1 MQTGMQK
8 GICALI
14 ASMTGFA
21 SGKGCFGAHS
31 WNWELRSVN
40 GKGQDLRIRVPDW
53 ITGLEASLRKE
64 VAASTAR
71 GNITVGLRLTRE
83 DAAAALS
90 LNNAQL
96 ASVLSAMHQIEE
108 QAMAE
113 GLSLAP
119 STAADIVSQRG
130 VMDTRIVEDD
140 PAPLLKALQ
149 ADFALVLRAYLEMR
163 NSEGAAL
170 ETVIAEQLNLIETL
184 TTEAKAAAAAR
195 KDESEAAFRENV
207 IRILDNADVDEARIA
222 QELAMLAVKA
232 DITEELDRLH
242 AHVAAARSLLNSGGP
257 VGRKLDFL
265 SQEFN
270 REANTLCSKSQN
282 STLTR
287 IGLDL
292 KATIDQMREQIQNV
306 E

>member
-1 MQTGMQK
+1 
-8 GICALI
+8 
-14 ASMTGFA
+14 MTGFA
-21 SGKGCFGAHS
+21 SGKGSFGPHS
-31 WNWELRSVN
+31 WSWELRSVN

-53 ITGLEASLRKE
+53 ITGLEARLRKD
-64 VAASTAR
+64 VGAATAR

-83 DAAAALS
+83 DAAASLS
-90 LNNAQL
+90 LNEAQL

-119 STAADIVSQRG
+119 STAADIVGQRG
-130 VMDTRIVEDD
+130 VMDTSMTEDD

-149 ADFALVLRAYLEMR
+149 EDFAPVLKAYLAMR

-170 ETVIAEQLNLIETL
+170 EAVISEQLTLIETL
-184 TTEAKAAAAAR
+184 TAQAKDAALAR
-195 KDESEAAFRENV
+195 KAESEAAFRDNV
-207 IRILDNADVDEARIA
+207 ARVLENADVDEARIA

-242 AHVAAARSLLNSGGP
+242 AHVAAARELLAAGGP

-282 STLTR
+282 SALTR

>member
-1 MQTGMQK
+1 
-8 GICALI
+8 
-14 ASMTGFA
+14 MTGFA
-21 SGKGCFGAHS
+21 SAKGSFGPHS
-31 WNWELRSVN
+31 WSWELRSVN
-40 GKGQDLRIRVPDW
+40 GKGQDIRVRVPDW
-53 ITGLEASLRKE
+53 ITGLEASLRKD
-64 VAASTAR
+64 VSAATAR

-83 DAAAALS
+83 DASASLS
-90 LNNAQL
+90 LNTAQL

-119 STAADIVSQRG
+119 STAADIVGQRG
-130 VMDTRIVEDD
+130 VMDTSQTEDD

-149 ADFALVLRAYLEMR
+149 ADFAPVLKAYLAMR
-163 NSEGAAL
+163 DSEGAAL
-170 ETVIAEQLNLIETL
+170 EAVLTEQLTLIETL
-184 TTEAKAAAAAR
+184 TAQAKQAALARKAETEATFRDNVAR
-195 KDESEAAFRENV
+195 VLE
-207 IRILDNADVDEARIA
+207 NADVDEARIA

-242 AHVAAARSLLNSGGP
+242 AHVAAARELLATGGP

-282 STLTR
+282 SALTR